1 MDNRDL
7 HFVDRYLPELSP
19 LLLEL
24 DGAVLDKLSLRRLPP
39 DTLLYQQED
48 WDESPLYVVV
58 YGVCKL
64 FCNYESLL
72 FPIYCPRGCV
82 IGTLEALSEDFVL
95 RTANMSSFT
104 EVVLL
109 SIPRRLL
116 QHEVYDQSRGLF
128 FWLVRRTILKY
139 HRSGLKYF
147 VRGDVILKL
156 CGYFCDVFAMCR
168 TSTCGEVHSILIRDT
183 QTPPCQQH
191 RRQRAL
197 GGALG
202 QPHER
207 AGPDQH
213 AAGRLFDGRRT
224 LPENAGLYAAAGL
237 LTPAAALF
245 CRGGPRPFPG
255 AEPVLPKTKCSAQG
269 APPGEQHPP

>member
-1 MDNRDL
+1 MDMDNRDL

-24 DGAVLDKLSLRRLPP
+24 DGAVLDKLSLWRLPP

-183 QTPPCQQH
+183 QT
-191 RRQRAL
+191 RLANSTGASVRSVARSVSRMKEL
-197 GGALG
+197 GLIST
-202 QPHER
+202 R
-207 AGPDQH
+207 
-213 AAGRLFDGRRT
+213 
-224 LPENAGLYAAAGL
+224 
-237 LTPAAALF
+237 
-245 CRGGPRPFPG
+245 RGGFLMDDGHYQKMQDFMRQ
-255 AEPVLPKTKCSAQG
+255 QG
-269 APPGEQHPP
+269 F